1 MSTSVDV
8 VVIGTGPGGEDAAG
22 RLADAGLSVVAVESR
37 LVGGEC
43 PFFACVPTK
52 IMARGSDLVA
62 EARRADGRAAAT
74 AVTPD
79 WAPVAARVAD
89 EATAHWTDQSHVDR
103 LTARGVRVVKGR
115 GRITAPGEVTVDGEV
130 FRASRGVLLN
140 TGTSP
145 TAPPV
150 EGLADLPYWTNR
162 DIVKATT
169 APASMLVLGGGVVGA
184 ELAQIFARFGTH
196 VTIVEVA
203 DRLLALDEPE
213 SSALVERVFA
223 ADGITVR
230 TSAKVTS
237 ASYDGTA
244 FTLSLPDGDLTAERL
259 LVAAGRRPNLR
270 DLGLEHYGVD
280 ETARAVPVDDHLRA
294 ADGLWAIGDITGKG
308 AFTHMSMYQ
317 SAIAVR
323 SILGED
329 GPPATYHAVPRVT
342 FTDPEIG
349 AVGLTEAQAREQG
362 LRVRVG
368 TTRIADSTRGWI
380 HGSPG
385 NEGYIKLVEDADR
398 GVLVGATA
406 AGPYGGEVLGALVTA
421 VHARVPT
428 DTLRTMIYAYPTF
441 HRAIESAL
449 ADLA

>member
-43 PFFACVPTK
+43 PYYACVPTK
-52 IMARGSDLVA
+52 MMARASDLLA
-62 EARRADGRAAAT
+62 EARRASGRAGT
-74 AVTPD
+74 SVVTPD
-79 WAPVAARVAD
+79 WTPVEARIAE
-89 EATAHWTDQSHVDR
+89 EATDGWNDQAAVDR
-103 LTARGVRVVKGR
+103 LTERGARVVKGR
-115 GRITAPGEVTVDGEV
+115 GRITARGEVTVGDET
-130 FRASRGVLLN
+130 FSASRGILLN

-162 DIVKATT
+162 DVVHATT
-169 APASMLVLGGGVVGA
+169 APESLLVLGGGVVGV
-184 ELAQIFARFGTH
+184 ELAQIFSRFGAR
-196 VTIVEVA
+196 VTVVEVA
-203 DRLLALDEPE
+203 DRLLVQDEPE
-213 SSALVERVFA
+213 SSELVEQIF
-223 ADGITVR
+223 DDEGITVR
-230 TSAKVTS
+230 TGAKVTS
-237 ASYDGTA
+237 ASYDGSS

-259 LVAAGRRPNLR
+259 LVAAGRRPNIV
-270 DLGLEHYGVD
+270 DLGLEHYDVD
-280 ETARAVPVDDHLRA
+280 ETVRALPVDDRLRV

-317 SAIAVR
+317 AAIAVR

-329 GPPATYHAVPRVT
+329 GPAAEYHAVPRVT

-349 AVGLTEAQAREQG
+349 AVGLTEAQARDQG

-368 TTRIADSTRGWI
+368 STRIADSSRGWI
-380 HGSPG
+380 HGAPG
-385 NEGYIKLVEDADR
+385 NEGYIKLVEDADK
-398 GVLVGATA
+398 GILVGATA
-406 AGPYGGEVLGALVTA
+406 AGPYGGEILGALVTA

-428 DTLRTMIYAYPTF
+428 ATLRTMIYAYPTF

-449 ADLA
+449 ADLG

>member
-8 VVIGTGPGGEDAAG
+8 VVIGTGPGGENAAG
-22 RLADAGLSVVAVESR
+22 LLADAGLSVVAVESR

-43 PFFACVPTK
+43 PYFACVPTK
-52 IMARGSDLVA
+52 IMARGSDLLA
-62 EARRADGRAAAT
+62 EARRADGRAGT
-74 AVTPD
+74 TTVTPD
-79 WAPVAARVAD
+79 WAPVEARIADDATSHWNDQAA
-89 EATAHWTDQSHVDR
+89 VDR
-103 LTARGVRVVKGR
+103 LNARGVRVVKGR
-115 GRITAPGEVTVDGEV
+115 GRITAPGEVTVGDET
-130 FRASRGVLLN
+130 FSASRGVLLN

-150 EGLADLPYWTNR
+150 EGLADVPFWTNR

-169 APASMLVLGGGVVGA
+169 APESMLVLGGGVVGA
-184 ELAQIFARFGTH
+184 ELAQIFARFGTR

-213 SSALVERVFA
+213 SSALIERVFTGE
-223 ADGITVR
+223 GITVR
-230 TSAKVTS
+230 TAAKVTS
-237 ASYDGTA
+237 ASYDGAT

-259 LVAAGRRPNLR
+259 LVAAGRRPNIR

-280 ETARAVPVDDHLRA
+280 ETVRALPVDDGLRVT
-294 ADGLWAIGDITGKG
+294 DGLWAIGDITGKG

-329 GPPATYHAVPRVT
+329 GPPAAYHAVPRVT

-362 LRVRVG
+362 LNVRVG

-380 HGSPG
+380 HGAPG
-385 NEGYIKLVEDADR
+385 NEGYIKLVEDADK

-406 AGPYGGEVLGALVTA
+406 AGPYGGEILGALVTA

-449 ADLA
+449 ADLS